1 MKLDIPNI
9 WFKAYTIYQKDP
21 KVLDKWIKIVEE
33 NPIKALITAK
43 ELTTAEIIPDALTLG
58 FSPQILIAIL
68 AVNYPNPVKVITSP
82 EVAQGTHPVAKYS
95 HQTLTIYKEIGLV
108 KHIET
113 TPMAPTNQLAPKQV
127 IEEIKKALKKL
138 NPKIIDISGGTQLVA
153 IAIAQTKTQLT
164 YTYPNGRQV
173 KVYKI

>member
-1 MKLDIPNI
+1 MASIDEI
-9 WFKAYTIYQKDP
+9 WFKAYTVYQKDP
-21 KVLDKWIKIVEE
+21 KILDKWLQTIVR
-33 NPIKALITAK
+33 NPIKALEIAK
-43 ELTTAEIIPDALTLG
+43 ELTVAETIPDTLTLG
-58 FSPQILIAIL
+58 FSPQILVAIL

-82 EVAQGTHPVAKYS
+82 EVAQGTHLAARYS

-108 KHIET
+108 KRIET

-153 IAIAQTKTQLT
+153 IAIAQTEIQLT
-164 YTYPNGRQV
+164 YTYPNGKQV
-173 KVYKI
+173 KIYKI